1 MYMKDYLMLVIAAIL
16 LAFDFALSKLY
27 QKRAGTSLKAGF
39 FFNALLGFFTALIF
53 WGMNGFAFHVSPFSL
68 AMAVMI
74 SVIGMS
80 YSFFGFRILKS
91 GSMALYT
98 LFLMVGG
105 MVIPYVWGLLFLD
118 EPFSILRTVGLAL
131 LIFAVACSNLPQ
143 KGHRIGRTVLL
154 MCITVFFLNGF
165 VSVFSKLHQI
175 EATQPTVNTT
185 EFVLLTGIIKFFLAG
200 IAYTVLSLRDR
211 KSGKEEVLKPRL
223 LQVLPLI
230 VLSTV
235 LSGGSYL
242 LQLTG
247 AANLPA
253 TLLYPFITGGSIIF
267 SAIVGVIAFR
277 EKLSR
282 NLILSIALCFIGT
295 LLLL

>member
-1 MYMKDYLMLVIAAIL
+1 MLVIAAIL

-39 FFNALLGFFTALIF
+39 FFNALLGFFTAVIF
-53 WGMNGFAFHVSPFSL
+53 WGMNGFAFHFSWFSL
-68 AMAVMI
+68 AMAAMI

-98 LFLMVGG
+98 LFLMIGG
-105 MVIPYVWGLLFLD
+105 MAIPYVWGLIFLD
-118 EPFSILRTVGLAL
+118 EPFSILRTVGLAVL
-131 LIFAVACSNLPQ
+131 VFAVVLSNIPQ
-143 KGHRIGRTVLL
+143 KGYRIGRTVLL
-154 MCITVFFLNGF
+154 MCVIVFFLNGF

-175 EATQPTVNTT
+175 EATRPTINTT
-185 EFVLLTGIIKFFLAG
+185 EFVMLTGIIKFLLAG
-200 IAYTVLSLRDR
+200 VAYTVFEIKDR
-211 KSGKEEVLKPRL
+211 RSGKDEIIKPRL
-223 LQVLPLI
+223 SQVLPLI

-235 LSGGSYL
+235 MSGGSYL
-242 LQLTG
+242 LQLLG

-267 SAIVGVIAFR
+267 SAIVGVLAFR

-282 NLILSIALCFIGT
+282 NLILSIALCFVGT